1 MSLESKVPVKLS
13 HSKKKF
19 LQKEIPKLNKNE
31 HQEIFNI
38 ITQNSDAK
46 YSENSRGVYINLK
59 FLDISTIERIIEFI
73 KYTKVSKNKLEKTPI
88 DKKENSKDNTSNSS
102 DKQLV

>member
-1 MSLESKVPVKLS
+1 MSLESKSSGKIITFCE
-13 HSKKKF
+13 KKF

-59 FLDISTIERIIEFI
+59 FLDISTTERIIEFI

-88 DKKENSKDNTSNSS
+88 DKKQK
-102 DKQLV
+102 